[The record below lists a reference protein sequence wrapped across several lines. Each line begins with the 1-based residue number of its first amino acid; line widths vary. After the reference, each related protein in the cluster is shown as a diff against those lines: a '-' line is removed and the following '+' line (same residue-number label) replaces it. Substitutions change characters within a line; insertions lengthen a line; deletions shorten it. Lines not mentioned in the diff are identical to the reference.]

1 MSVDL
6 WPLRNEAFKLLF
18 CAELALEYRFVFI
31 IWAPYCT
38 EAYGIRHLGHPVF
51 QNELAEYN
59 LQDNPAPLLRSPGP
73 ETFLLNSKTGEINAI
88 PPPFGFP
95 GRVYDDK
102 VYTGLC
108 NFNERWER
116 LSLAQKKG
124 FNHRYQLGCNCRV
137 SRNQRQA
144 GAEQDKRP

>member
-1 MSVDL
+1 MLEIKTSDKVPVRFEIVAL
-6 WPLRNEAFKLLF
+6 E
-18 CAELALEYRFVFI
+18 ELACSPPSPF
-31 IWAPYCT
+31 AP
-38 EAYGIRHLGHPVF
+38 
-51 QNELAEYN
+51 
-59 LQDNPAPLLRSPGP
+59 
-73 ETFLLNSKTGEINAI
+73 
-88 PPPFGFP
+88 P

-137 SRNQRQA
+137 SENHGEPTGMRRT
-144 GAEQDKRP
+144 GRREDGKPGWKLR

>member
-1 MSVDL
+1 M
-6 WPLRNEAFKLLF
+6 
-18 CAELALEYRFVFI
+18 I
-31 IWAPYCT
+31 
-38 EAYGIRHLGHPVF
+38 
-51 QNELAEYN
+51 
-59 LQDNPAPLLRSPGP
+59 PLLRFF
-73 ETFLLNSKTGEINAI
+73 FL
-88 PPPFGFP
+88 

-137 SRNQRQA
+137 STI
-144 GAEQDKRP
+144 

>member
-1 MSVDL
+1 MSKMSYQKYYLKDKTATL
-6 WPLRNEAFKLLF
+6 LLSKSHDKAFWLIFKTNAKQL
-18 CAELALEYRFVFI
+18 V
-31 IWAPYCT
+31 
-38 EAYGIRHLGHPVF
+38 
-51 QNELAEYN
+51 
-59 LQDNPAPLLRSPGP
+59 NPHVSLLRFS
-73 ETFLLNSKTGEINAI
+73 
-88 PPPFGFP
+88 

-137 SRNQRQA
+137 SIPLV
-144 GAEQDKRP
+144 KRRTPKCQSSNHLSIMPSRSHGSTD

>member
-1 MSVDL
+1 M
-6 WPLRNEAFKLLF
+6 
-18 CAELALEYRFVFI
+18 
-31 IWAPYCT
+31 T
-38 EAYGIRHLGHPVF
+38 
-51 QNELAEYN
+51 
-59 LQDNPAPLLRSPGP
+59 PLLRFS
-73 ETFLLNSKTGEINAI
+73 
-88 PPPFGFP
+88 

-137 SRNQRQA
+137 STKQQQGGRIKL
-144 GAEQDKRP
+144 AELIYPPSEEKDP